1 MRPPTLSNPST
12 YLLALSA
19 TLFALFAG
27 VSCTGGDESAGGKG
41 QISQT
46 PPPIRSA
53 VATCGD
59 HVCSVASGENAVSC
73 PADCTGVCGDFVCDS
88 TETLL
93 GCPGDCNEPSVICFN
108 KCSTAHCGDNFCDL
122 GVTEDEFNCPA
133 DCRQY
138 VEGDGIC
145 DAIHGERCN
154 LSIDCPPCKSP

>member
-1 MRPPTLSNPST
+1 MRIPTLSNPST
-12 YLLALSA
+12 HLLALSA

-27 VSCTGGDESAGGKG
+27 VSCVGRDSAESAGRKE
-41 QISQT
+41 Q
-46 PPPIRSA
+46 SA
-53 VATCGD
+53 QSLLSVTCGD
-59 HVCSVASGENAVSC
+59 HICSVASGENAVSC
-73 PADCTGVCGDFVCDS
+73 PADCTGKCGDFVCDS
-88 TETLL
+88 TETLI
-93 GCPGDCNEPSVICFN
+93 GCPGDCNEPSVICFS

-138 VEGDGIC
+138 VEGDGVC